1 MSALPVKRASLFG
14 ALFFFALPL
23 FATTGCGPHQQPDWQ
38 TVQHVHDGDSLKLTD
53 QRKIRLIGINT
64 PELARDDQPEQAFAQ
79 AARKRLHDEIKRA
92 NNQVG
97 LVYDAKL
104 KDRHGRTLAHLFL
117 KDGTNITELLLR
129 QGLGSLVAISP
140 NLEYNEC
147 YVDAQQHARKN
158 ELNLWRKGN
167 TLIIDVDRSSP
178 LTSGFQH
185 IRGTVT
191 NVNRGGANTWLNL
204 GKALSIQIADK
215 DLEYFKRDRGWPLS
229 QLRGRIIEVSGWI
242 YTIRG
247 RYRLRVHHPSVFHVL
262 E

>member
-1 MSALPVKRASLFG
+1 MSALPVKRASLLG

-23 FATTGCGPHQQPDWQ
+23 FASTECGPHQLPDWQ
-38 TVQHVHDGDSLKLTD
+38 IVRHVHDGDSLKLAD

-79 AARKRLHDEIKRA
+79 AARMRLDDEIKRA
-92 NNQVG
+92 NNRVG

-104 KDRHGRTLAHLFL
+104 KDRYGRTLAHLFL
-117 KDGTNITELLLR
+117 QDGTNITELLLR

-140 NLEYNEC
+140 NLKYNEC
-147 YVDAQQHARKN
+147 YVNAQQHARKN

-167 TLIIDVDRSSP
+167 TRIIDVDKSSS
-178 LTSGFQH
+178 LTRGFQH
-185 IRGTVT
+185 VRGTVT
-191 NVNRGGANTWLNL
+191 NVGRRGRNTWLDL
-204 GKALSIQIADK
+204 GDALSIQIADN
-215 DLEYFKRDRGWPLS
+215 DLEYFKLDRLWPLS
-229 QLRGRIIEVSGWI
+229 HLQGRIIEVSGWI

-247 RYRLRVHHPSVFHVL
+247 QYRLRIHHPSVFHAL